1 MGEALGKAGWVG
13 RDLCA
18 NPGEEVSERVSLG
31 MASGKRWKSLDNI
44 LRQHGV
50 TADF

>member
-18 NPGEEVSERVSLG
+18 NPGEVSERVSLG
-31 MASGKRWKSLDNI
+31 MASGKRWKSLDNNP
-44 LRQHGV
+44 RQHGV